1 MDVEPLAERSRDMS
15 NSTVNELVSTYFAI
29 WNEVDPA
36 ARQRLIADAW
46 TNDAAYVDPMFAAE
60 GHAGIE
66 AMVAGFRQQFPLLTF
81 RQIGETEAHHDR
93 IRFSWE
99 LVPAGGG
106 DVIAAGTDVAVIEND
121 RLRAVTGFFDQAP
134 VLEAV

>member
-1 MDVEPLAERSRDMS
+1 MS
-15 NSTVNELVSTYFAI
+15 NVNELVSTYFAI
-29 WNEVDPA
+29 WNETDPV
-36 ARQRLIADAW
+36 ARQKLIADAW
-46 TNDAAYVDPMFAAE
+46 AEDATYVDPMFDAD

-66 AMVAGFRQQFPLLTF
+66 AMVAGFRQQFPLLAF

-93 IRFSWE
+93 IRFCWE

-106 DVIAAGTDVAVIEND
+106 DVIAAGTDVAVIENG
-121 RLRAVTGFFDQAP
+121 RLRSVTGFFDQAP

>member
-1 MDVEPLAERSRDMS
+1 MS
-15 NSTVNELVSTYFAI
+15 NVNELVTTYFAI
-29 WNEVDPA
+29 WNETDPA
-36 ARQRLIADAW
+36 ARQKLIADAW
-46 TNDAAYVDPMFAAE
+46 AEDATYVDPMFDAD
-60 GHAGIE
+60 GHAGVE
-66 AMVAGFRQQFPLLTF
+66 AMVTGFRQQFPLLAF

-106 DVIAAGTDVAVIEND
+106 DVIAAGTDVAVIENG
-121 RLRAVTGFFDQAP
+121 RLRSVTGFFDQAP